1 MLTTYIAIILISL
14 FAGFIQGFTGFGSAL
29 FAMPLFLLFMNAK
42 TAVPLC
48 ILNGLLITTYLT
60 IQLRE
65 HLDWKKIRPLIIGC
79 IPGIIAGVYV
89 LKKADNNWIK
99 ISLGI
104 LLIGYASFNLRFRPK
119 LIKMPPFS
127 PYIAG
132 FATGLIGGTFSA
144 GGPPTII
151 YTMLAGWDKD
161 GIKATLSGFF
171 LVTGFLI
178 ACAQWVSGL
187 TNNLVLQYLS
197 ISALPIIC
205 GVYTGSLLYSRASTS
220 SYIRLIL
227 ILLIGMGILMILSAL
242 R

>member
-1 MLTTYIAIILISL
+1 MLTIYIAIVFVSF
-14 FAGFIQGFTGFGSAL
+14 FAGFIQGLTGFGSAL
-29 FAMPLFLLFMNAK
+29 FAMPLLLLFMDAK

-48 ILNGLLITTYLT
+48 VLNGLLITTYLT

-65 HLDWKKIRPLIIGC
+65 HLDWEKTRPLIIGC
-79 IPGIIAGVYV
+79 LPGIIAGVYI

-99 ISLGI
+99 ILLGI

-119 LIKMPPFS
+119 TIKMPPYS

-132 FATGLIGGTFSA
+132 FATGIIGGAFSA

-151 YTMLAGWDKD
+151 YTMLAGWHKD
-161 GIKATLSGFF
+161 RIKATLSVFF

-178 ACAQWVSGL
+178 ALAQWISGL
-187 TNNLVLQYLS
+187 TNTLVLRYLS
-197 ISALPIIC
+197 ISALPVIC
-205 GVYTGSLLYSRASTS
+205 GVYTGSLLYSRVSTS